1 MAFHVVKLGGSLE
14 RSGDIRSLA
23 CRLAGRPGV
32 VIVPGGGRFADAV
45 RAAQGPLA
53 LSDRACHAMAILA
66 MEQMAHALADCAPAL
81 APCRTLEEIEAAAG
95 ASAVLWFPARLLLA
109 AREIPEDWDVTS
121 DSLACWLATALAAPS
136 LTLVKAPG
144 TPVDAAARGDSA
156 ADWSARGLVDRA
168 FPAFAARFCGIV
180 RLVAA
185 DDAPALDRLFPSP
198 RTASAA

>member
-14 RSGDIRSLA
+14 RCGDIRSLA
-23 CRLAGRPGV
+23 CRLAAGSGV

-45 RAAQGPLA
+45 RTAQDPLG

-81 APCRTLEEIEAAAG
+81 APCRTLDDFEAASGRA
-95 ASAVLWFPARLLLA
+95 ALWFPATLLLGA
-109 AREIPEDWDVTS
+109 ADISESWDVTS
-121 DSLACWLATALAAPS
+121 DSLACRLATRLGAPR

-144 TPVDAAARGDSA
+144 APVRDSEGGDNPA
-156 ADWSARGLVDRA
+156 HWSARGLVDRA
-168 FPAFAARFCGIV
+168 FPAFAARFRGII

-185 DDAPALDRLFPSP
+185 DDTPALDQLFPSP

>member
-14 RSGDIRSLA
+14 RCGDIRSLA
-23 CRLAGRPGV
+23 GRLAERPGV

-45 RAAQGPLA
+45 RTAQDPLG

-81 APCRTLEEIEAAAG
+81 VPCRALDDFETASGRAA
-95 ASAVLWFPARLLLA
+95 LWFPATLLLGA
-109 AREIPEDWDVTS
+109 ADITESWDVTS
-121 DSLACWLATALAAPS
+121 DSLACWLATRLAAPS
-136 LTLVKAPG
+136 LTLVKAAG
-144 TPVDAAARGDSA
+144 APVRTHVRGDSL
-156 ADWSARGLVDRA
+156 ADWSARGVVDRA
-168 FPAFAARFCGIV
+168 FPAFAARFRGII

-185 DDAPALDRLFPSP
+185 DDAPALDQLFPSP

>member
-14 RSGDIRSLA
+14 RGGDIRSLA
-23 CRLAGRPGV
+23 GRLAGWPGV
-32 VIVPGGGRFADAV
+32 MVVPGGGRFADAV

-53 LSDRACHAMAILA
+53 LSERACHAMAILA

-81 APCRTLEEIEAAAG
+81 VPCRTLDDMKGATDKAA
-95 ASAVLWFPARLLLA
+95 LWFPADLLLGA
-109 AREIPEDWDVTS
+109 ADISASWDVTS
-121 DSLACWLATALAAPS
+121 DSLACWLATRLHAPR

-144 TPVDAAARGDSA
+144 ALVHTPARGDGPA
-156 ADWSARGLVDRA
+156 EWSARGVVDRA
-168 FPAFAARFCGIV
+168 FPAFAARFRGII

-185 DDAPALDRLFPSP
+185 DDAPALDQLFPSS